1 MAKKIVK
8 SRFYFE
14 EGFQEQLAEVSTDS
28 PKSWGDNDTLE
39 IVGKPVSRVDGYDK
53 VSGTAV
59 YAFDKIFPNMTYA
72 KTLRCLNPHAKIKSI
87 DTTEAE
93 NVQGVLKILTYKNT
107 PKIPWYGMSYLF
119 DPHLR
124 FEGDEVAVVVAET
137 EQVAEDALKL
147 IQVAYEELPFVAD
160 AGAAMEDDAP
170 QIHDSG
176 NIAGGEPDTYSRG
189 DLEKGL
195 SEADVVLEDT
205 FSTQVV
211 MHNPTEPHCST
222 VNWDGDEL
230 TVWDSTQSIF
240 NVRDSIARSLKI
252 PSNKVRVIKKYMGG
266 GFGSKLALG
275 KYTVMAA
282 LAARDIGRPVKI
294 AVDRRAMNQAV
305 GNRPDSVQTLKIG
318 AKKDG
323 TLTAISHSSY
333 GAAGAYPSGAGC
345 SWPARSMYQ
354 CPNVFTE
361 DYTVFINAG
370 PGRPFRAPGH
380 PQGTFALD
388 SILDDV
394 AEKLDIDP
402 LEFRFRN
409 FTDKDQVSNR
419 PYTSK
424 LLKEAYKEGAKA
436 IGWERRRKPAGS
448 DEGPVKSGIGMASQI
463 WWGGGGPPA
472 GATIRLNRDGSIR
485 VIAGTQDL
493 GTGTYTIMAQ
503 VAAEVLE
510 LPVEKVEVILG
521 DTGVAPYCG
530 GSGGSTTAA
539 SVTPAVRNAAEKMK
553 AKLVSGAAAVLEV
566 PENQLSY
573 EDAVISDL
581 NDSSRTIA
589 IGEIVG
595 ELRERVLITNGKR
608 GENPDGYSVQTF
620 GAQFADVSVD
630 TETGIVTV
638 NRIVASHDIGRIL
651 NRQTLENQFHGGMIQ
666 GMSYAL
672 MEERVM
678 DPNTGKVLTTNLHNY
693 KLPTVKDIPEMEII
707 IVSESDPL
715 VNSTGVKGIGEPAII
730 PTAAAIANAVYNAIG
745 VRIKSLPITPD
756 KVLNAVYG

>member
-14 EGFQEQLAEVSTDS
+14 EGFQEHLAEVSTDS

-39 IVGKPVSRVDGYDK
+39 IVGKPVSRIDGYDK

-59 YAFDKIFPNMTYA
+59 YAFDKISPKMTYA
-72 KTLRCLNPHAKIKSI
+72 RTLRCPHPHAKIKSI
-87 DTTEAE
+87 DSKAAE
-93 NVQGVLKILTYKNT
+93 KVQGVLKILTHKNA

-137 EQVAEDALKL
+137 EQIAEDALKL
-147 IQVAYEELPFVAD
+147 IQVEYEKLPFVTD
-160 AGAAMEDDAP
+160 AGAAMEDSAP

-176 NIAGGEPDTYSRG
+176 NIAGGEPDRYSRG
-189 DLEKGL
+189 DIEEGFGA
-195 SEADVVLEDT
+195 ADFVQEDT
-205 FSTQVV
+205 FNTQVV
-211 MHNPTEPHCST
+211 IHNPTEVHCST
-222 VNWDGDEL
+222 VNWDGDDL
-230 TVWDSTQSIF
+230 VVWDSTQGIF
-240 NVRDSIARSLKI
+240 GVRDTVARSLKI
-252 PSNKVRVIKKYMGG
+252 PANKVRIIKKYMGG
-266 GFGSKLALG
+266 GFGAKLTTG

-294 AVDRRAMNQAV
+294 AVDRRAMNLAV

-402 LEFRFRN
+402 MEFRLRN
-409 FTDKDQVSNR
+409 FAEQDQVSNQ

-424 LLKEAYKEGAKA
+424 LLKEAYEKGSQA
-436 IGWERRRKPAGS
+436 IGWEKRRSPAGS
-448 DEGPVKSGIGMASQI
+448 DEGPIKSGIGMASQI

-485 VIAGTQDL
+485 VIAGTQDI

-510 LPVEKVEVILG
+510 IPMEKVEVILG
-521 DTGVAPYCG
+521 DTAVAPYCG

-553 AKLVSGAAAVLEV
+553 AKLISGAAAVLEV
-566 PENQLSY
+566 PENQLTY
-573 EDAVISDL
+573 NDGVITDS
-581 NDSSRTIA
+581 NDGETRITIS
-589 IGEIVG
+589 EIVR
-595 ELRERVLITNGKR
+595 ELREQVLITNGAR

-638 NRIVASHDIGRIL
+638 NRIVASHDIGRVL
-651 NRQTLENQFHGGMIQ
+651 NRKTLENQFHGGMIQ

-672 MEERVM
+672 MEERVI
-678 DPNTGKVLTTNLHNY
+678 DQNTGKVLTTNLHNY

-707 IVSESDPL
+707 IVSESDDM

-756 KVLNAVYG
+756 KVLNALYG